1 MSVPGRLLCFWL
13 RGSASQV
20 LLGIPQ
26 WLHPNEIMSHLAM
39 CCVLQNGRLS
49 TAKWCGVAGRYCS
62 CNCGRLWNK
71 TTKLLFGF
79 VWNVVPQTGQTGWF
93 IYHHRS
99 VKWPFWGVRHIHFS
113 VRQIHFLH
121 ADIQA
126 NLFGRTV
133 WGERLLSTL
142 FHRDPYH

>member
-20 LLGIPQ
+20 LGIPQ
-26 WLHPNEIMSHLAM
+26 WLHPNEIMSHLV

-49 TAKWCGVAGRYCS
+49 TAKRCGVAGRYCS
-62 CNCGRLWNK
+62 CTVGACETRRQSCY
-71 TTKLLFGF
+71 FGLSEMLYPKPAKPGGLSIIIF
-79 VWNVVPQTGQTGWF
+79 PC
-93 IYHHRS
+93 
-99 VKWPFWGVRHIHFS
+99 KWPFWGVRHIHFS